1 MWSRTNDKKVQEK
14 EKDVEED
21 DNSNDNK
28 KSTSRGPEITGNVTY
43 ATHVPSSFSPY
54 GSQSPKHIIILG
66 SGFAGVDV
74 LKKLQKKFKNN
85 ESIGITLV
93 SRDNFILF
101 TPMLPEVASGMIE
114 TRHIVTP
121 IRSFCNKAN
130 FYEANVESIDFKS
143 NHVVI
148 RHPIGKL
155 SEPTTWDQ
163 HTLKYDYLVI
173 ALGSETRFF
182 GMAEVK
188 KHSFTMKSIG
198 DAIAVRNHIL
208 SILEQANIE
217 RENRDLTK
225 SLLTFVVVGGGF
237 NGIETVGELND
248 FVRETIRAYYKNI
261 YMSDVRVILVS
272 ATNKILEEVDEKLGE
287 WALQKLKAKGVEFI
301 MNKHVI
307 GATATTAKLDDG
319 MIIPCYTLIWAAGV
333 TPTDLIA
340 SLSCEHDKKHAIV
353 VNNYLEVK
361 GYEGEGVYA
370 LGDCASI
377 TDPHTGKPYPPTA
390 QHAVKEAKVA
400 AKNIIYDVE
409 GKQNKKVKF
418 DYKTK
423 GMMAEIGKRT
433 GVATLFGFKAHGFLA
448 WWIWRTYYLSN
459 LPTIKKKL
467 KVTSDWT
474 MDLIYK
480 PDVAMIKKQ
489 LLLREEGEG
498 GRGGGRQEEQPTE
511 KEGSKKSTTS
521 SNDRSHQQ
529 PHQRSD

>member
-1 MWSRTNDKKVQEK
+1 M
-14 EKDVEED
+14 
-21 DNSNDNK
+21 
-28 KSTSRGPEITGNVTY
+28 TGNVTY
-43 ATHVPSSFSPY
+43 AAATPSSFSLH
-54 GSQSPKHIIILG
+54 GSQSPKHILILG
-66 SGFAGVDV
+66 SGFAGVEV

-85 ESIGITLV
+85 EHIGITLV

-130 FYEANVESIDFKS
+130 FYEADVESIDFK
-143 NHVVI
+143 NKHIVI

-155 SEPTTWDQ
+155 SEPTAWDQ
-163 HTLKYDYLVI
+163 HTLKYDYLII

-188 KHSFTMKSIG
+188 KHSFTMKSID

-217 RENRDLTK
+217 SENRDLTK

-248 FVRETIRAYYKNI
+248 FIRETIRAYYKNI

-272 ATNKILEEVDEKLGE
+272 ATDKILEQVDEKLGE

-301 MNKHVI
+301 MNRHVS

-319 MIIPCYTLIWAAGV
+319 GIIPCHTLIWAAGV
-333 TPTDLIA
+333 TPTDLVA
-340 SLSCEHDKKHAIV
+340 SLSCEHDKRHAII
-353 VNNYLEVK
+353 VNNYLEIK
-361 GYEGEGVYA
+361 GYERQVYA

-390 QHAVKEAKVA
+390 QHAVREARVA
-400 AKNIIYDVE
+400 AKNIIYDIE
-409 GKQNKKVKF
+409 GKQNKKIKF

-433 GVATLFGFKAHGFLA
+433 GVATLFGFKVHGFLA

-467 KVTSDWT
+467 KVMGDWT

-480 PDVAMIKKQ
+480 PDVAMIKRQ
-489 LLLREEGEG
+489 LLLSEEGQG
-498 GRGGGRQEEQPTE
+498 AQEEVDQEEEQKGE
-511 KEGSKKSTTS
+511 KGLATQKKMEHKDSRT
-521 SNDRSHQQ
+521 DRNEKSHQSQ
-529 PHQRSD
+529 